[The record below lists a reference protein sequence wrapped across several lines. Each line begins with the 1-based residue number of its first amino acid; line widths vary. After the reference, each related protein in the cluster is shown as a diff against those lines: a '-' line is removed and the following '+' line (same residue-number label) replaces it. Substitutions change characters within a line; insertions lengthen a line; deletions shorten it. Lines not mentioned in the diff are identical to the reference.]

1 MLTIRHIFILKKKR
15 RDCFMKYYVL
25 KCMVDGVDYQEA
37 SFGVLM
43 LNDDLSRN
51 YICNV
56 TTDYNKIT
64 ELVNKMNEF
73 HIEPCHT
80 ESVIEDFMYS
90 MKTGAGT

>member
-1 MLTIRHIFILKKKR
+1 
-15 RDCFMKYYVL
+15 MKYYVL

-43 LNDDLSRN
+43 LHDDLTRK

-56 TTDYNKIT
+56 TTDYNRIT
-64 ELVNKMNEF
+64 DLVNKMNEF

-80 ESVIEDFMYS
+80 ENIIEDFKYTLATEGS
-90 MKTGAGT
+90 T